1 MATPAM
7 MAAPKTLRPVLDG
20 IRRQANVDQVQGGL
34 GVSNA
39 VDEARCCPAGGNRF
53 KCDNC

>member
-7 MAAPKTLRPVLDG
+7 MAAPKTLRPVLEV
-20 IRRQANVDQVQGGL
+20 IRWQANVDQVQGGL
-34 GVSNA
+34 DESNA
-39 VDEARCCPAGGNRF
+39 VDEAGCCPACGNRF